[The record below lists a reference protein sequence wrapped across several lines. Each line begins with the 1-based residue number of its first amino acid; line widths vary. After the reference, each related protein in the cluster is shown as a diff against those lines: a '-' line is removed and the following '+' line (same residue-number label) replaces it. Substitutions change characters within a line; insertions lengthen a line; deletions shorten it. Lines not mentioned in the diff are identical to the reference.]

1 MVWGYGTFPQ
11 HLALIRLM
19 VSQKVRVVTPGRRT
33 PDDGRPRHNIS
44 SADSTV
50 VEIYWLIVIYS

>member
-19 VSQKVRVVTPGRRT
+19 VSQKVRVVAPGRRT
-33 PDDGRPRHNIS
+33 LDDGRPRHNIR
-44 SADSTV
+44 SADTV
-50 VEIYWLIVIYS
+50 QWLKYTG